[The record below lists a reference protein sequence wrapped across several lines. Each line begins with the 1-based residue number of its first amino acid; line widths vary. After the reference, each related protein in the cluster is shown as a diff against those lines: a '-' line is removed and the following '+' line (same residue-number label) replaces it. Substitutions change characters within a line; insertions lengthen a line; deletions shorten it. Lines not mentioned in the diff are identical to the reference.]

1 MLTVIDLSKALI
13 IPVVTDCPSPSA
25 LPIATTCWPTVIVSE
40 SASSAIAILLSVS
53 EDISDNDT
61 ATTAIS
67 WSDLEPLT
75 VALTASSSTNTHF
88 KLDTLST
95 TCALVTIR
103 SSVSFFPTMIPVPLV
118 EASYCCCPP
127 QLNIDEEL
135 PVTDVVPLRATI
147 AGSAAEATVS
157 TFIEPAERLA
167 SPSALSWSV
176 VAVIL
181 LATVDIL

>member
-1 MLTVIDLSKALI
+1 
-13 IPVVTDCPSPSA
+13 
-25 LPIATTCWPTVIVSE
+25 
-40 SASSAIAILLSVS
+40 
-53 EDISDNDT
+53 
-61 ATTAIS
+61 
-67 WSDLEPLT
+67 
-75 VALTASSSTNTHF
+75 
-88 KLDTLST
+88 
-95 TCALVTIR
+95 
-103 SSVSFFPTMIPVPLV
+103 MIPVPLV